1 MKSKIRLVF
10 NNVAEI
16 VGEER
21 LGLLSLTDEEQTMEL
36 LIPCEREIKEQLTL
50 RLKSRT
56 VTSTLL
62 PEVLWQMVLANTD
75 ANFEII
81 IDDIIDSQYRV
92 LLYNTLTLQPTKLRA
107 SDAVLLSII
116 GNIPIYVE
124 TSLMARQATPFKKNS
139 MGASLPI
146 NVLDDKLIEEALAKA
161 IKHEN
166 YELASR
172 INEEIKRRKDA
183 LFLCAQRS
191 AL

>member
-81 IDDIIDSQYRV
+81 IDDIVDSQYRV
-92 LLYNTLTLQPTKLRA
+92 YNTLTLQPAKLRA

-172 INEEIKRRKDA
+172 INEEIKRRKDK
-183 LFLCAQRS
+183 LK
-191 AL
+191 

>member
-1 MKSKIRLVF
+1 
-10 NNVAEI
+10 
-16 VGEER
+16 
-21 LGLLSLTDEEQTMEL
+21 
-36 LIPCEREIKEQLTL
+36 
-50 RLKSRT
+50 
-56 VTSTLL
+56 
-62 PEVLWQMVLANTD
+62 MVLANTD

-81 IDDIIDSQYRV
+81 IDDIVDSQYRV
-92 LLYNTLTLQPTKLRA
+92 LLYNTLTLQPAKLRA

-172 INEEIKRRKDA
+172 INEEIKRRKDK
-183 LFLCAQRS
+183 LK
-191 AL
+191 

>member
-81 IDDIIDSQYRV
+81 IDDIVDSQYRV
-92 LLYNTLTLQPTKLRA
+92 LLYNTLTLQPAKLRA

-172 INEEIKRRKDA
+172 INEEIKRRKDK
-183 LFLCAQRS
+183 LK
-191 AL
+191 

>member
-50 RLKSRT
+50 RLKSHT

-81 IDDIIDSQYRV
+81 IDDIVDSQYRV

-107 SDAVLLSII
+107 SDAVLLSI
-116 GNIPIYVE
+116 
-124 TSLMARQATPFKKNS
+124 
-139 MGASLPI
+139 I

-172 INEEIKRRKDA
+172 INEEIKRRKDK
-183 LFLCAQRS
+183 LK
-191 AL
+191 